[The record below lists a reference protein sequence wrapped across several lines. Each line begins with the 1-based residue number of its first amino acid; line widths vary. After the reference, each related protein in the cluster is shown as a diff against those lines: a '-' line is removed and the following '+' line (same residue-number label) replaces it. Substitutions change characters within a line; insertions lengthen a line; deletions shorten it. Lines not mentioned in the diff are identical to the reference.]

1 MFSRSADVKDAAS
14 ILDSAPK
21 YSIHYTSLFA
31 LRLIRASK
39 PGLLHNSKL
48 LPEPVWQQ
56 RTTVCLVALYY
67 LSRDVEKI
75 LFHSREI
82 VAGFFPIF
90 QLAVLDYHR
99 RTLSEPSNRI
109 DVGVC
114 SFNDRSA
121 MYCHLDRKSTAGQ
134 PNAGDP
140 HAKSPTF
147 LVITWS
153 PSTALFSKDTTSS

>member
-90 QLAVLDYHR
+90 QLAESWTIIAERYLNPATESMWVYVVLMIGAQCIATLIASRPLDNQMQVILMR
-99 RTLSEPSNRI
+99 R
-109 DVGVC
+109 
-114 SFNDRSA
+114 A
-121 MYCHLDRKSTAGQ
+121 
-134 PNAGDP
+134 P
-140 HAKSPTF
+140 HF
-147 LVITWS
+147 
-153 PSTALFSKDTTSS
+153 